1 MCAFF
6 ESAIIECHFLDPRSK
21 DPDGVFITQ
30 MTISSKKIIA
40 IKVGSNVITNKQGYP
55 DGDVISNIS
64 RQIKILKDGGYQVLL
79 ISSGAVAAG
88 KSLYQLQKK
97 TDAVIQ
103 RQVLAS
109 IGQVKLIS
117 LYKDVFDKQGILC
130 SQVLVTKEDFKSR
143 THYLNMQ
150 NCLTAL
156 LNNRIVPIIN
166 ENDVVS
172 VTELMFTDN
181 DELAGLVS
189 AMMNAQILI
198 ILTNVDGIYDGDPDV
213 PGTEIMTTY
222 DSKRIDFTQIAIG
235 KKSGFGRGGIL
246 TKCQTSEKIAS
257 MGIPV
262 HIGNGRAED
271 VIIRIMRGEEI
282 GTRFPAKK
290 ITSSFKKYMAHAYEA
305 PKGRVVIN
313 EGAKNVLLSPVK
325 AHSLL
330 PIGIVRVMG
339 TFKKGDIIRIVD
351 ENDREVGLG
360 LARYGYK
367 KAKEAIGVKNQPP
380 LIHYDH
386 LYLH

>member
-1 MCAFF
+1 M
-6 ESAIIECHFLDPRSK
+6 STP
-21 DPDGVFITQ
+21 
-30 MTISSKKIIA
+30 KKKVAA
-40 IKVGSNVITNKQGYP
+40 IKVGSNVITNKQGFP
-55 DGDVISNIS
+55 DEQIIANITS
-64 RQIKILKDGGYQVLL
+64 QIKVLRDEGYQVLL

-88 KSLYQLQKK
+88 RSLYKFQKK
-97 TDAVIQ
+97 ADTVIQ

-117 LYKDVFDKQGILC
+117 LYKDFFEKQNMLC

-150 NCLTAL
+150 NCLSAL
-156 LNNRIVPIIN
+156 LANKIVPIIN

-189 AMMNAQILI
+189 AMMNADMLV
-198 ILTNVDGIYDGDPDV
+198 ILTNVDGIYDGDPEQ
-213 PGTEIMTTY
+213 PGTKLLTTY
-222 DSKRIDFTQIAIG
+222 DPKKINLQEIASG

-262 HIGNGRAED
+262 HIGNGRTEN
-271 VIIRIMRGEEI
+271 IILRILQGEEI

-290 ITSSFKKYMAHAYEA
+290 ITSSFKKYMAHAYEE
-305 PKGRVVIN
+305 PKGRVIIN
-313 EGAKNVLLSPVK
+313 AGAKEVLLNSSK

-330 PIGIVRVMG
+330 PVGILRVIGS
-339 TFKKGDIIRIVD
+339 FKKGDIIRIVD
-351 ENDREVGLG
+351 EKEHEVGLG

-367 KAKEAIGVKNQPP
+367 KAKEVLGLKNQAP

>member
-1 MCAFF
+1 M
-6 ESAIIECHFLDPRSK
+6 STR
-21 DPDGVFITQ
+21 
-30 MTISSKKIIA
+30 KKVIA
-40 IKVGSNVITNKQGYP
+40 VKVGSNVITNRDGFP
-55 DGDVISNIS
+55 DLDVINNIS
-64 RQIKILKDGGYQVLL
+64 KQIKILKDEGYQVLL

-88 KSLYQLQKK
+88 KSLYQFQKK

-117 LYKDVFDKQGILC
+117 LYKEVFEKQGILC

-143 THYLNMQ
+143 NHYLNMQ

-156 LNNRIVPIIN
+156 LNNHIVPIIN

-189 AMMNAQILI
+189 AMMNTDILV
-198 ILTNVDGIYDGDPDV
+198 ILTNVDGIYDGDPSV
-213 PGTEIMTTY
+213 PGTAVLTTY
-222 DSKRIDFTQIAIG
+222 DSKKINLTMIVSG

-262 HIGNGRAED
+262 HIANGRTEN
-271 VIIRIMRGEEI
+271 VIISILRGDDV

-290 ITSSFKKYMAHAYEA
+290 VASNFKKYMAHAYEE
-305 PKGRVVIN
+305 PKGKVVIN
-313 EGAKNVLLSPVK
+313 DGAKDVLLSPVK

-330 PIGIVRVMG
+330 PVGVTRVVG

-351 ENDREVGLG
+351 EKDREVGLG
-360 LARYGYK
+360 LARYGHK
-367 KAKEAIGVKNQPP
+367 KAREVLGAKNQPA
-380 LIHYDH
+380 LIHYGH

>member
-1 MCAFF
+1 M
-6 ESAIIECHFLDPRSK
+6 S
-21 DPDGVFITQ
+21 T
-30 MTISSKKIIA
+30 KKKVVA
-40 IKVGSNVITNKQGYP
+40 IKVGSNVITNKQGLP
-55 DGDVISNIS
+55 DEQIIVDISK
-64 RQIKILKDGGYQVLL
+64 QIKTLKDQGYQVLL

-88 KSLYQLQKK
+88 KSLYQFQKK
-97 TDAVIQ
+97 ADTVVQ

-150 NCLTAL
+150 NCLSAL
-156 LNNRIVPIIN
+156 LSNQIVPIIN

-189 AMMNAQILI
+189 AMMNTDMLI
-198 ILTNVDGIYDGDPDV
+198 ILTNVDGIYDGDPEL
-213 PGTEIMTTY
+213 PGTTLLTTY
-222 DSKRIDFTQIAIG
+222 DAKKINLQQIATG

-262 HIGNGRAED
+262 HIANGRTEN
-271 VIIRIMRGEEI
+271 IILKILRGEEI
-282 GTRFPAKK
+282 GTRFPARKV
-290 ITSSFKKYMAHAYEA
+290 TSSFKKYMAHAYEE
-305 PKGRVVIN
+305 PKGKVVIN
-313 EGAKNVLLSPVK
+313 QGAKDVLLSPEK

-330 PIGIVRVMG
+330 PVGILRVMG
-339 TFKKGDIIRIVD
+339 SFKKGDIVRIVD
-351 ENDREVGLG
+351 EKDHEVGLG

-367 KAKEAIGVKNQPP
+367 KAKEVLGLKNQAP

>member
-1 MCAFF
+1 M
-6 ESAIIECHFLDPRSK
+6 SALK
-21 DPDGVFITQ
+21 
-30 MTISSKKIIA
+30 KKIVA
-40 IKVGSNVITNKQGYP
+40 IKVGSNVITNKQGFP
-55 DGDVISNIS
+55 DEQVIGNIS
-64 RQIKILKDGGYQVLL
+64 SQIKNLRELGYQVLL

-88 KSLYQLQKK
+88 RSLFQFPKK
-97 TDAVIQ
+97 ADTVIQ

-117 LYKDVFDKQGILC
+117 LYKDVFDKQNMLC

-150 NCLTAL
+150 NCLSSL
-156 LNNRIVPIIN
+156 LSNNIVPIIN

-189 AMMNAQILI
+189 AMMNADMLI
-198 ILTNVDGIYDGDPDV
+198 ILTNVDGIYDGDPDL
-213 PGTEIMTTY
+213 PGTNLLTIY
-222 DSKRIDFTQIAIG
+222 DPKKINLEQISTG

-246 TKCQTSEKIAS
+246 TKCQTAEKIAS

-262 HIGNGRAED
+262 HIANGRAEN
-271 VIIRIMRGEEI
+271 VIPRILNDEGI
-282 GTRFPAKK
+282 GTRFSAKK
-290 ITSSFKKYMAHAYEA
+290 ITSSFKKYMAHAYEE
-305 PKGRVVIN
+305 PKGKVVIN
-313 EGAKNVLLSPVK
+313 QGAKEVLLSPEK

-330 PIGIVRVMG
+330 PVGILKVIGS
-339 TFKKGDIIRIVD
+339 FKKGDIIRIVD
-351 ENDREVGLG
+351 EKDHEVGLG

-367 KAKEAIGVKNQPP
+367 KAKDVVGMKNQSP

>member
-1 MCAFF
+1 M
-6 ESAIIECHFLDPRSK
+6 SI
-21 DPDGVFITQ
+21 
-30 MTISSKKIIA
+30 SKKKVVA
-40 IKVGSNVITNKQGYP
+40 IKVGSNVITNTQGLP
-55 DGDVISNIS
+55 DEQVILNIS
-64 RQIKILKDGGYQVLL
+64 KQIKALRDQGYQVLL

-88 KSLYQLQKK
+88 KSLYQFQKK
-97 TDAVIQ
+97 ADTVVQ

-117 LYKDVFDKQGILC
+117 LYKDVFDKQGMLC

-143 THYLNMQ
+143 SHYLNMQ
-150 NCLTAL
+150 NCLSAL
-156 LNNRIVPIIN
+156 LSNKIVPIIN

-189 AMMNAQILI
+189 AMMNTDILI
-198 ILTNVDGIYDGDPDV
+198 ILTNVDGIYDGDPEQ
-213 PGTEIMTTY
+213 PGTNLVAVY
-222 DSKRIDFTQIAIG
+222 DSKKINLQQIATG

-262 HIGNGRAED
+262 HIANGRTEN
-271 VIIRIMRGEEI
+271 IILRILKDEQV

-290 ITSSFKKYMAHAYEA
+290 ITSNFKKYMAHAYEE
-305 PKGRVVIN
+305 PKGKVVIN
-313 EGAKNVLLSPVK
+313 QGAKDVLLSAK
-325 AHSLL
+325 ANSLL
-330 PIGIVRVMG
+330 PVGITKVIGS
-339 TFKKGDIIRIVD
+339 FKKGDIIKIVD
-351 ENDREVGLG
+351 EKDLEVGLG

-367 KAKEAIGVKNQPP
+367 KAKEVIGLKNQSP